1 MYIIENNEYKNI
13 EKTICPD
20 CGVLYSYE
28 HRLFHKHKGRQTEYI
43 INIKCILN
51 NTTNIITLKVVNLKI
66 IKIKEALGIKLNK
79 NIDNI
84 KFIQNCK
91 ILNDD
96 VLVNKNTFL
105 FCVLKK

>member
-51 NTTNIITLKVVNLKI
+51 NTTNWINHSIAWDSTASWIVNMIGGGIYNYSESITGI
-66 IKIKEALGIKLNK
+66 GFFWTAGTFADGEIKIYGFK
-79 NIDNI
+79 
-84 KFIQNCK
+84 
-91 ILNDD
+91 
-96 VLVNKNTFL
+96 
-105 FCVLKK
+105 